1 MVPVDRGADEDDDDE
16 WEDTDE
22 EGDFDSEGGFSGD
35 EEGGRGREFLFM
47 DEETKSRFTEY
58 SMTSSVMRRN
68 EQLTLL
74 DDRFEK
80 VNTLFFFRHTLIFG
94 TPSGEVLERN
104 LNFLLSILGERC
116 HVEKCLKSV
125 SYFVFKYYIQIK
137 TACCFSSTNSS
148 TKMRSALWTTR
159 SWKDSSSQTAL
170 VWRRLSKTTSYR
182 KRRSECILVFCPL
195 DLISTMFFLL
205 INCCFK

>member
-1 MVPVDRGADEDDDDE
+1 MVPVDRGADEDNDDE

-104 LNFLLSILGERC
+104 LNFLSLILGERC
-116 HVEKCLKSV
+116 HVEKCLKSRT
-125 SYFVFKYYIQIK
+125 SSLNITFK
-137 TACCFSSTNSS
+137 
-148 TKMRSALWTTR
+148 
-159 SWKDSSSQTAL
+159 
-170 VWRRLSKTTSYR
+170 
-182 KRRSECILVFCPL
+182 
-195 DLISTMFFLL
+195 
-205 INCCFK
+205 